1 MKTSRFTPSEI
12 LDYITHGDLY
22 LVRYGDKVYV
32 LSKSRLGSEDFDF
45 GVYDADLEWKVSSG
59 RTSLDVV
66 PDFFLSDFIWGV
78 LFESGQIPYEYQTIL
93 EETPL
98 RDWYRFL
105 VFHNILVDPQIEDIS
120 RIVDERMVC
129 KSETVTRFPTNDE
142 VQCIIQ
148 YEKTRKSGG
157 EL

>member
-1 MKTSRFTPSEI
+1 M
-12 LDYITHGDLY
+12 
-22 LVRYGDKVYV
+22 
-32 LSKSRLGSEDFDF
+32 
-45 GVYDADLEWKVSSG
+45 EWKVSSG

-105 VFHNILVDPQIEDIS
+105 VSHNILVDPQIEDIS